1 MYTTKR
7 AVIKAFWEA
16 NPTLSKKRYRYSWS
30 QLDKT
35 AELVYPI
42 DTRCAFVD
50 YVDGLQ
56 KANLITE
63 KMAES
68 ITL

>member
-1 MYTTKR
+1 MFTTQKQII
-7 AVIKAFWEA
+7 AAFWELH
-16 NPTLSKKRYRYSWS
+16 PGLPRRRYRYSWNGK
-30 QLDKT
+30 DKT

-50 YVDGLQ
+50 YVDALHRDGM
-56 KANLITE
+56 ISDT
-63 KMAES
+63 MAER